1 MRIGDSFPKDNWR
14 LSEDS
19 SSCQILMGNLFM
31 INADV
36 GNNPINFVLG
46 ENEELVASRLKKAT
60 EREDRK
66 SLLR

>member
-19 SSCQILMGNLFM
+19 SSCQILIENLFM

-36 GNNPINFVLG
+36 GNNPINLVPG
-46 ENEELVASRLKKAT
+46 EIEKLVASRLKKAT
-60 EREDRK
+60 DRGDRNN
-66 SLLR
+66 LL

>member
-1 MRIGDSFPKDNWR
+1 
-14 LSEDS
+14 
-19 SSCQILMGNLFM
+19 M

>member
-1 MRIGDSFPKDNWR
+1 
-14 LSEDS
+14 
-19 SSCQILMGNLFM
+19 MGNLFM

-46 ENEELVASRLKKAT
+46 ENEKLVASGLKKAT

>member
-19 SSCQILMGNLFM
+19 NSCQSLLGNLFM

-36 GNNPINFVLG
+36 DNNPINFVLG
-46 ENEELVASRLKKAT
+46 ENEYLVASRLKKAT
-60 EREDRK
+60 DREDRGIGA
-66 SLLR
+66 